1 MTGRER
7 IQIALAHREP
17 PLVPLDI
24 MFAPPALAALQAY
37 LGTEDVDRAL
47 GVDIAVIGPSGG
59 KPLYASPALYGPT
72 ITDEW
77 GVVWTTSDIDRGSPI
92 GPSVP
97 EPDLALVRRPDP
109 NDPRR
114 FAGMVEALERETER
128 HRSIAV
134 ADMWER
140 AGFMRGLGN
149 LLLDVA
155 IRPDFVAGLLDIL
168 CDYMLATIENVRAM
182 PGESL
187 FLSDDYGM
195 QHGLMISPE
204 DWRRLVRPRFQKF
217 VQASHAAGKAA
228 LLHSC
233 GAITPLVPQFIEC
246 GLDILHPIQPEAMD
260 IFALKREFG
269 HDLTFCGGISTQQL
283 LPRGTPQQIREEVNR
298 LADCMGQGGG
308 YILEPGITLQADIPT
323 ENLVAVIQAAQEYR
337 RSG

>member
-17 PLVPLDI
+17 PLVPLDL

-72 ITDEW
+72 ITDPW

-97 EPDLALVRRPDP
+97 EPDLALVPRPDP
-109 NDPRR
+109 NDPAR
-114 FAGMVEALERETER
+114 FAGMAQALERETER

-217 VQASHAAGKAA
+217 VEASHAAGKAA

-233 GAITPLVPQFIEC
+233 GAITPLVPDFIEC
-246 GLDILHPIQPEAMD
+246 GLDILHPIQPEAVD
-260 IFALKREFG
+260 IFALKRHYG
-269 HDLTFCGGISTQQL
+269 RHITFCGGISTQKT
-283 LPRGTPQQIREEVNR
+283 LPYGTRSDVKKEVR
-298 LADCMGQGGG
+298 RVLDVMAKGGG
-308 YILEPGITLQADIPT
+308 YILEPGITIQADVPP
-323 ENLVAVIQAAQEYR
+323 ENVVALVEARNEFA
-337 RSG
+337 G